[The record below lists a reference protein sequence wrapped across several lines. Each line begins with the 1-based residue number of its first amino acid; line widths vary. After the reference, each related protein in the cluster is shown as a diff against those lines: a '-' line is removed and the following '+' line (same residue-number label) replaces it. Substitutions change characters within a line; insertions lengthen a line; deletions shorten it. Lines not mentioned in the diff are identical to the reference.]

1 MNVYQSSN
9 GYLYFG
15 NNHFLAEHRLNA
27 LINNSL
33 KDVCNP
39 NNIVHH
45 KNGCKLD
52 NSPDNEGDD

>member
-1 MNVYQSSN
+1 MYESH

-33 KDVCNP
+33 KD
-39 NNIVHH
+39 IF
-45 KNGCKLD
+45 KL
-52 NSPDNEGDD
+52 NEKGDVV